1 MSVERQFGMLGPPL
15 WKRLI
20 RGRALLHIPCVP
32 ILPSQ
37 TFFEAMDVSMPI
49 APLSG
54 VSLGRSQVSSHF
66 SSICLASVLQC
77 VGPFAACIYE
87 RTAFG

>member
-1 MSVERQFGMLGPPL
+1 MSVERQFGMPGPPL

-20 RGRALLHIPCVP
+20 RGRALLHIPCVS

-49 APLSG
+49 APLM
-54 VSLGRSQVSSHF
+54 V
-66 SSICLASVLQC
+66 
-77 VGPFAACIYE
+77 
-87 RTAFG
+87 